1 MEKDYPF
8 IKQLMPLPDNVEVMM
23 IDKDTGEE
31 WYCGDND
38 NCYPIVMLA
47 LVEECSGRGGRVF
60 TEVYPYIIDSDGQG
74 DIEDGSSNISIR
86 IVPKR
91 KRGE

>member
-23 IDKDTGEE
+23 IAKDTGEE
-31 WYCGDND
+31 WYCGDED
-38 NCYPIVMLA
+38 NVYIVAMLA
-47 LVEECSGRGGRVF
+47 LVEECLDGKVY

-74 DIEDGSSNISIR
+74 EIEDGTMGVDIR
-86 IVPKR
+86 FVPKR
-91 KRGE
+91 KRGG